1 MSVPSVG
8 DGGDGVGWIISG
20 GVDNNSKLR
29 ADGGSGRKLV
39 SVLSLVFDKVFDS
52 SRQILCREFV

>member
-8 DGGDGVGWIISG
+8 DGGNGVGWYISG

-29 ADGGSGRKLV
+29 VDGGSGRKLV
-39 SVLSLVFDKVFDS
+39 SVLSLVFDKRLVFDN
-52 SRQILCREFV
+52 SRQILSR